1 VFELDSPQLTA
12 FHHKSPFLGG
22 GNVSNMLFS
31 PSVRPFGIGKAS
43 RSKHMKFSFAG
54 IVAAAIGVTSGAHA
68 ASYNLAELISTGDS
82 ITIGDKTFGNFGF
95 SSSDFSSSD
104 AVVTPSVDG
113 NGIYYLSFSGPWVAI
128 SSTKSLNFEYS
139 IATTSGQRLISAI
152 DQSFVLSAA
161 GTAGSIS
168 VTETAS
174 NGSPTGP
181 TIGQSTLSFVAGL
194 PPALDLE
201 DPVAEAGDDL
211 IIEGASSRL
220 HILTSVLL
228 EANRV
233 GIVGASTI
241 TQSFHQVRPGIAVS
255 ESGATV
261 AMMGATLLGLGYLR
275 RRTA

>member
-1 VFELDSPQLTA
+1 
-12 FHHKSPFLGG
+12 
-22 GNVSNMLFS
+22 
-31 PSVRPFGIGKAS
+31 
-43 RSKHMKFSFAG
+43 MKLSFAG
-54 IVAAAIGVTSGAHA
+54 IIAAAVGLTTGAHA
-68 ASYNLAELISTGDS
+68 TSYSLAELIRTGDS

-95 SSSDFSSSD
+95 SSSDFSPAD

-113 NGIYYLSFSGPWVAI
+113 EGVYYLSLSGPWVAI
-128 SSTKSLNFEYS
+128 ASTKVLNFEYS

-161 GTAGSIS
+161 GTAGKIT

-181 TIGQSTLSFVAGL
+181 TIGLSTLSFVAGL

-201 DPVAEAGDDL
+201 DPAAETGDDL

-220 HILTSVLL
+220 HVLTSVLL
-228 EANRV
+228 EANRF
-233 GIVGASTI
+233 GIVAASTI
-241 TQSFHQVRPGIAVS
+241 TQSFHQVRPGIAVG

-261 AMMGATLLGLGYLR
+261 AMMGITLLGLGYLR
-275 RRTA
+275 RRNA